1 MKTKKTAIVTG
12 GSGFVGSHLVDRLL
26 AHDYRVI
33 AVDNLVT
40 GSVENLSHLEVNPD
54 LELIEHDIVEPLV
67 FSDPVDVIYNMA
79 SPASPADYLA
89 LPLETLRVGSCGT
102 RHMLDLAREK
112 KARFLM
118 ASTSEIYGDPQVHP
132 QEESYWGNVNP
143 IGPRSV
149 YDEAKRFSEA
159 LTMQYHRSYQVQT
172 RVVRIFNTYGPRMRP
187 NDGRVVPAFCCQA
200 LKNQPLT
207 VFGDGS
213 QTRSFC
219 YVSDLVRGLQMLM
232 DSDCLEPVNIGNPL
246 EMTVLQFAERIRSLC
261 GSSSEIVFKVL
272 PEDDP
277 KIRQPDIRRARE
289 ALGWEPEMDME
300 TGLKGTID
308 YFRNLIILGKA

>member
-1 MKTKKTAIVTG
+1 LSTKKTALVTG
-12 GSGFVGSHLVDRLL
+12 GAGFVGSHLVDRLL
-26 AHDYRVI
+26 ADEYRVFV
-33 AVDNLVT
+33 VDNLAT
-40 GSVENLSHLEVNPD
+40 GSAKNLDHLSGNSDVELL
-54 LELIEHDIVEPLV
+54 EHDIVEPLS
-67 FSDPVDVIYNMA
+67 FPDAVDVLYNMA

-102 RHMLDLAREK
+102 RNMLELAREK

-118 ASTSEIYGDPQVHP
+118 ASTSEVYGDPQIHP

-159 LTMQYHRSYQVQT
+159 LTVQYRRSYQVET
-172 RVVRIFNTYGPRMRP
+172 RIVRIFNTYGPRMRP
-187 NDGRVVPAFCCQA
+187 NDGRVVPAFCCQS
-200 LKNQPLT
+200 LKNEPMT

-219 YVSDLVRGLQMLM
+219 YVTDLVRGLQLLM
-232 DSDCLEPVNIGNPL
+232 DSSCDGPVNIGNPL
-246 EMTVLQFAERIRSLC
+246 EMTVLQFAEKIRDLC
-261 GSSSEIVFKVL
+261 GSSSEIAFKEL

-277 KIRQPDIRRARE
+277 KIRQPDITRARE
-289 ALGWEPEMDME
+289 ILGWEPQMGLEAGLRE
-300 TGLKGTID
+300 TIA
-308 YFRNLIILGKA
+308 YFSDLISLGKV

>member
-1 MKTKKTAIVTG
+1 MSTKKTALVTG
-12 GSGFVGSHLVDRLL
+12 GAGFVGSHLVDRLL
-26 AHDYRVI
+26 ADEYRVFV
-33 AVDNLVT
+33 VDNLAT
-40 GSVENLSHLEVNPD
+40 GSAKNLDHLSGNSDVELL
-54 LELIEHDIVEPLV
+54 EHDIVEPLS
-67 FSDPVDVIYNMA
+67 FPDAVDVLYNMA

-102 RHMLDLAREK
+102 RNMLELAREK

-118 ASTSEIYGDPQVHP
+118 ASTSEVYGDPQIHP

-159 LTMQYHRSYQVQT
+159 LTVQYRRSYQVET
-172 RVVRIFNTYGPRMRP
+172 RIVRIFNTYGPRMRP
-187 NDGRVVPAFCCQA
+187 NDGRVVPAFCCQS
-200 LKNQPLT
+200 LKNEPMT

-219 YVSDLVRGLQMLM
+219 YVTDLVRGLQLLM
-232 DSDCLEPVNIGNPL
+232 DSSCDGPVNIGNPL
-246 EMTVLQFAERIRSLC
+246 EMTVLQFAEKIRDLC
-261 GSSSEIVFKVL
+261 GSSSEIAFKEL

-277 KIRQPDIRRARE
+277 KIRQPDITRARE
-289 ALGWEPEMDME
+289 ILGWEPQMGLEAGLRE
-300 TGLKGTID
+300 TIA
-308 YFRNLIILGKA
+308 YFSDLISLGKV